1 MTAGAGVTAIIG
13 FAGGGLTAMIFGC
26 CFGGDA
32 GFCTDFGG
40 VFATRGFGCF
50 CGGFAAVLG
59 FATVWGFATGWGF
72 AGAARITTG
81 AGRRPYTAAMASF
94 FP

>member
-1 MTAGAGVTAIIG
+1 MTTGAGVTAIIG
-13 FAGGGLTAMIFGC
+13 FAGGLTAMIFGC
-26 CFGGDA
+26 CFGGGV
-32 GFCTDFGG
+32 GFCTGFEGA
-40 VFATRGFGCF
+40 FATWGFGCF

-59 FATVWGFATGWGF
+59 FAAVWGF

-81 AGRRPYTAAMASF
+81 AGRRPYTAAMVSF